1 MINAYEADAIET
13 APDLSKL
20 LSVGYPTDGNPNTGT
35 PATLPGA
42 AWFYMITAEL
52 MSVLTAAEV
61 QPDRNKV
68 NQLLEAINKLI
79 EAAAN
84 GVKLPTGTILPCA
97 RKTVPDGFFWCNG
110 SSFDEEENPDLY
122 SFLGTNILPDL
133 RDRTIWG
140 ANTADDVGKYLEDG
154 LPNVLGSLR
163 TLSHE
168 EHIENVNGCFS
179 AFGVTGSAC
188 IGGNGS
194 YPDFSGA
201 ISLNGTSAMLYAGPG
216 PQYINN
222 TELTVNASLS
232 NSIYG
237 SSVKVQ
243 PKSTQLL
250 IIIKV

>member
-20 LSVGYPTDGNPNTGT
+20 LSVGYPTNGNPNTGT

-42 AWFYMITAEL
+42 AWFYMVTAEL

-110 SSFDEEENPDLY
+110 TNFDEEMYPGLY
-122 SFLGTNILPDL
+122 SFLGTNKLPDL

-154 LPNVLGSLR
+154 LPNVSGGFISRPHVASGSFGCVGSAWNAFASNIKSASQD
-163 TLSHE
+163 LSNITVTGE
-168 EHIENVNGCFS
+168 GNKGDSVNFS
-179 AFGVTGSAC
+179 ASRSSA
-188 IGGNGS
+188 I
-194 YPDFSGA
+194 YKT
-201 ISLNGTSAMLYAGPG
+201 TSKIQVRSAYTLM
-216 PQYINN
+216 
-222 TELTVNASLS
+222 
-232 NSIYG
+232 
-237 SSVKVQ
+237 
-243 PKSTQLL
+243 
-250 IIIKV
+250 IIKS

>member
-20 LSVGYPTDGNPNTGT
+20 LSVGYPTNGNPNTGT

-42 AWFYMITAEL
+42 AWFYMVTAEL

-154 LPNVLGSLR
+154 LPNVVGRLNAYALGYVPPEYE
-163 TLSHE
+163 HE
-168 EHIENVNGCFS
+168 YNGAIKNRNIINNRSIQLIDASNQNLIQDMDFDASKSS
-179 AFGVTGSAC
+179 AIFGVSTH
-188 IGGNGS
+188 
-194 YPDFSGA
+194 
-201 ISLNGTSAMLYAGPG
+201 
-216 PQYINN
+216 
-222 TELTVNASLS
+222 
-232 NSIYG
+232 
-237 SSVKVQ
+237 VQ
-243 PKSTQLL
+243 PKSVQLL
-250 IIIKV
+250 MIIKS